1 MHAGEGMNRRLYVGN
16 LAAETSDVELQEL
29 FAAAGAVAAVH
40 IVRARDTGDSRGFA
54 FVDMVTESEAA
65 HAVTTL
71 HEAYFRGRVL
81 EVTHAAVPG
90 SKNDFAPKRGNR
102 RW

>member
-1 MHAGEGMNRRLYVGN
+1 MNRRLYVGN
-16 LAAETSDVELQEL
+16 LAAETSDAELLDL
-29 FAAAGAVAAVH
+29 FAAVGGVAAVN
-40 IVRARDTGDSRGFA
+40 IIRARDTGDSRGFA

-65 HAVTTL
+65 SAVTTL

-81 EVTHAAVPG
+81 EVTHARVPG
-90 SKNDFAPKRGNR
+90 SMNDFAPRRGNR